1 MNIHPEWI
9 CFCQNIR
16 TLREEHGY
24 SLQTM
29 AKILHISVKTLS
41 LLESGTLPKHT
52 SANII
57 FLLSRHFNIPPK
69 ELFTLR

>member
-1 MNIHPEWI
+1 MNINPEWI
-9 CFCQNIR
+9 GFCQNMR
-16 TLREEHGY
+16 ALREEHGY
-24 SLQTM
+24 SLREM

-41 LLESGTLPKHT
+41 LLESGTLPRRT

-57 FLLSRHFNIPPK
+57 FLLSRHFDIPPK